1 MEEKYLEILTQTVE
15 RSKSNTHQID
25 EVKSDIKEIK
35 EEYKVLNKLAT
46 SIELIAKDM
55 TNVKENIS
63 EMKSSQSEMREELSE
78 VKSESIRRKA
88 GMFDSMWQ
96 KVATAVGA
104 GVLAFVLG
112 TMFPT
117 IFK

>member
-1 MEEKYLEILTQTVE
+1 MEEKYIEMLTQTAE
-15 RSKSNTHQID
+15 RSKSNSHQIE
-25 EVKSDIKEIK
+25 EVKFDIKEIK

-88 GMFDSMWQ
+88 SMFDSMWQ

-104 GVLAFVLG
+104 GILAFILG
-112 TMFPT
+112 TMCPT